1 MFIKK
6 TLSLCIAL
14 SLSNSLFAA
23 TAQAQS
29 LSPTEQQIVAAV
41 QARSEA
47 ALQLLERSVNIN
59 SGTLNH
65 AGVREVGKL
74 FSNELEG
81 LGFKTSWSEMPAA
94 MNRAGHLLAEREGK
108 QGKRVLMIG
117 HLDTVFEKDSPVQ
130 LWDRKGNRVRG
141 QGVND
146 MKGGDVI
153 MIEALRALHAV
164 GALDNTRIQ
173 VIFSGDEES
182 AGHPTATS
190 RADLVNAAKRSDVA
204 LAFEGTALDSQGNAT
219 GTVGRRASGGF
230 VLEVKAKQGHSAA
243 VFGHNGYGAIYETAR
258 ILNSFREQL
267 IEPDLTFNPGNIIGG
282 TEISYDSQTGKGT
295 AFGKTNVIAPS
306 AEVHGD
312 LRYLSTEQGQR
323 ARERMK
329 DIVSKSLPGTSATI
343 RFSENYPPMSPTP
356 GNLALLDVYSKASHD
371 AGLGEIKAFPPGER
385 GAGDIQFVAPY
396 VDSLDGLGATG
407 RGAHSPDEDLDISS
421 IQKATLRTAI
431 YLYRLTR

>member
-1 MFIKK
+1 MLIKK

-14 SLSNSLFAA
+14 ALSNSLLAA

-74 FSNELEG
+74 FSNELES
-81 LGFKTSWSEMPAA
+81 LGFKTNWSEMPAA

-204 LAFEGTALDSQGNAT
+204 LAFEGTALDGQGNAT

-230 VLEVKAKQGHSAA
+230 VLEVKARQGHSAA
-243 VFGHNGYGAIYETAR
+243 VFGHNGYGAIYETVR

-312 LRYLSTEQGQR
+312 LRYLSAEQGQR

-356 GNLALLDVYSKASHD
+356 GNDALRDLYSKASLD

-421 IQKATLRTAI
+421 IQKATIRTAI

>member
-1 MFIKK
+1 MPFNK
-6 TLSLCIAL
+6 TLALVCFMAISLLHPQFSQAQAL
-14 SLSNSLFAA
+14 SPDEHKIV
-23 TAQAQS
+23 TA
-29 LSPTEQQIVAAV
+29 IK
-41 QARSEA
+41 ARSEA

-59 SGTLNH
+59 SGTQNH

-74 FSNELEG
+74 FRAELDS
-81 LGFKTSWSEMPAA
+81 LGFKTSWSDMPAA
-94 MNRAGHLLAEREGK
+94 MNRAGHLLAEREGG

-117 HLDTVFEKDSPVQ
+117 HLDTVFEKDSAVQ
-130 LWDRKGNRVRG
+130 LWNRNGQRVRG

-146 MKGGDVI
+146 MKGGDII
-153 MIEALRALHAV
+153 MIEALRALHTV
-164 GALDNTRIQ
+164 GALENTRIQ

-182 AGHPTATS
+182 VGHPIHIA

-204 LAFEGTALDSQGNAT
+204 LAFEGTALDKDGNAT

-230 VLEVKAKQGHSAA
+230 VLTVSARQGHSASIFA
-243 VFGHNGYGAIYETAR
+243 NNGYGAIFETAR

-282 TEISYDSQTGKGT
+282 TEITYDSLASRGN

-306 AEVHGD
+306 AQVHGD
-312 LRYLSTEQGQR
+312 LRYLTAEQAQR
-323 ARERMK
+323 AKERMTE
-329 DIVSKSLPGTSATI
+329 IVGKNLPGTTASI
-343 RFSENYPPMSPTP
+343 SFSENYPPMSPTAA
-356 GNLALLDVYSKASHD
+356 NFALLDLYSKASKD

-396 VDSLDGLGATG
+396 VASLDGLGATG
-407 RGAHSPDEDLDISS
+407 KGAHSPDEDLDISS
-421 IQKATLRTAI
+421 IEKATIRTAI